1 MGSTA
6 ESLRGTQML
15 KFVVVAAVVAF
26 AVGIVVGL
34 NASSDGAPSGEQ
46 VFSSASPAIP
56 DVARPGN
63 TSPIRM
69 SDVEKLDAEITL
81 LDMLEKSIAKRNDE
95 YETLNKEI
103 ARLLMI
109 KVTLEGELGEAVFIS
124 GAASGR

>member
-1 MGSTA
+1 
-6 ESLRGTQML
+6 ML

-46 VFSSASPAIP
+46 VFSSASPASP

>member
-1 MGSTA
+1 
-6 ESLRGTQML
+6 ML

-46 VFSSASPAIP
+46 VFSSASP